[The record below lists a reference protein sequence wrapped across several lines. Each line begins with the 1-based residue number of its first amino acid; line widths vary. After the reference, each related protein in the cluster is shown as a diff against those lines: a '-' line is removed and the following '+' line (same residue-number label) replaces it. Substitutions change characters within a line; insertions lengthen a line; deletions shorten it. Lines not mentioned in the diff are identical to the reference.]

1 MPGMDNPIDENKIV
15 SKFLVDSNQ
24 AVKFKLVRN
33 EEEIQNDKVRFFGN
47 GSKSKRSFLD
57 IFQSRN
63 VSSSLWSER
72 KHIWL
77 LKS

>member
-33 EEEIQNDKVRFFGN
+33 EEEIQNDKVRVFFQDLFGFVMISN
-47 GSKSKRSFLD
+47 
-57 IFQSRN
+57 
-63 VSSSLWSER
+63 
-72 KHIWL
+72 
-77 LKS
+77 

>member
-33 EEEIQNDKVRFFGN
+33 EEEIQNDKVKFFGN
-47 GSKSKRSFLD
+47 GQVHNLNDHF
-57 IFQSRN
+57 
-63 VSSSLWSER
+63 
-72 KHIWL
+72 
-77 LKS
+77 